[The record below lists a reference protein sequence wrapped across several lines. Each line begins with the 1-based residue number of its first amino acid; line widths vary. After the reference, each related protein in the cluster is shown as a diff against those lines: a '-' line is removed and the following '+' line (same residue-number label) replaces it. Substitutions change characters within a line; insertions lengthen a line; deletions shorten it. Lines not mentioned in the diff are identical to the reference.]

1 MIKRK
6 KLKIFSFFLMVISIV
21 FSVFLVKKKIK
32 EDCISV
38 KEQYFNTEY
47 KGVVGE
53 KFKDKEN
60 HAAKTLIIKG
70 KTEKKVFRKYR
81 DRSGFYEYARV
92 GDSIYKPKKS
102 LKVKVIRE
110 EKETVFTIDLE
121 CDDL

>member
-6 KLKIFSFFLMVISIV
+6 RLKIFSFFLMVITIV

-38 KEQYFNTEY
+38 REQFFNTEY
-47 KGVVGE
+47 EGVVNK

-70 KTEKKVFRKYR
+70 KTEKKIFRKYR
-81 DRSGFYEYARV
+81 DISGLYEYSQV
-92 GDSIYKPKKS
+92 GDSIKKEKGTA
-102 LKVKVIRE
+102 KVKITRGDRDTTFILDFNCP
-110 EKETVFTIDLE
+110 K
-121 CDDL
+121 